1 LPIVMMYWGYFSM
14 IDTPLCN
21 HPKCL
26 GEPFLHFTIFQI
38 FGVFLSLMPT
48 LTQSLGC
55 ESTLGSQHIAW
66 TLNPSNCFSKF
77 STKKCCFY
85 IHLMNGFFFS
95 PITMRAKYACI
106 HCFQCKS
113 LTTIQFACLV
123 GMCYL
128 PSIMNLTCIILRS
141 LFYHVCSPW

>member
-1 LPIVMMYWGYFSM
+1 LPIVMMYWGSFSM

-26 GEPFLHFTIFQI
+26 GEPFLHFTTFQI

-55 ESTLGSQHIAW
+55 ESKLGSWHIAW
-66 TLNPSNCFSKF
+66 TLDPWYCFSKF
-77 STKKCCFY
+77 STKKCCFH

-95 PITMRAKYACI
+95 PNYYVSK
-106 HCFQCKS
+106 
-113 LTTIQFACLV
+113 
-123 GMCYL
+123 
-128 PSIMNLTCIILRS
+128 
-141 LFYHVCSPW
+141 VCM